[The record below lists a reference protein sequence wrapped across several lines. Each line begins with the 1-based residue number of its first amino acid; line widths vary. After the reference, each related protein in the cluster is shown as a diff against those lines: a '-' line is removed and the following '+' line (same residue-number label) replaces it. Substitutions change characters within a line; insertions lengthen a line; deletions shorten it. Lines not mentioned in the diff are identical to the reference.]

1 MTGLC
6 YALTVLIWGTTWI
19 AIKTQLGVVPIEASI
34 AYRFAVAGALLFV
47 GLTVAKRLQPIP
59 LRHHPYVFL
68 QSICLFSCNFL
79 CFYIAETLVPSG
91 IVSVIFSAATIFNLA
106 NGMVAFG
113 QRPSARILVG
123 AAFGV
128 AGIVCLFWNE
138 AAAATFDRNVAI
150 GVMLA
155 LLGTWFF
162 SVGNLVSVRNRKHGL
177 SVASVNAYG
186 MLYGAGIVSAFA
198 AIRGVEFTFDPSAP
212 YVGSLLYLAIF
223 GSVIGFT
230 TYLTVVNR
238 LGADKAAYMTVLF
251 PIVAL
256 TISMFFEDYQLGP
269 LAALG
274 LCAVLVGNVLVFSPA
289 ARLAVFTRRFRL

>member
-138 AAAATFDRNVAI
+138 AAAAAFDRNVVI

-155 LLGTWFF
+155 LLVTR
-162 SVGNLVSVRNRKHGL
+162 STLNLFLMIGLVMLMGLVTKNAILLVDFANHARKNGLAMADALLQAGLVRMRPIMMTTAAM
-177 SVASVNAYG
+177 VFG
-186 MLYGAGIVSAFA
+186 ML
-198 AIRGVEFTFDPSAP
+198 
-212 YVGSLLYLAIF
+212 
-223 GSVIGFT
+223 
-230 TYLTVVNR
+230 
-238 LGADKAAYMTVLF
+238 
-251 PIVAL
+251 
-256 TISMFFEDYQLGP
+256 P
-269 LAALG
+269 LALALNEG
-274 LCAVLVGNVLVFSPA
+274 GEIQAPMGRAIIGGVITSTLLTLVVVPVLYSYLVRDKKVKVEEAESA
-289 ARLAVFTRRFRL
+289 AGPSVMPGDLIAK

>member
-19 AIKTQLGVVPIEASI
+19 AIKNQLGVVPIEASI
-34 AYRFAVAGALLFV
+34 AYRFALAGVILFV

-59 LRHHPYVFL
+59 LRHHPYVVL

-113 QRPSARILVG
+113 QRPSARILLG

-138 AAAATFDRNVAI
+138 AAAAAFDRNVVI

-177 SVASVNAYG
+177 SVTSVNAYG

-198 AIRGVEFTFDPSAP
+198 AIRGVEFTFDPSAS
-212 YVGSLLYLAIF
+212 YVDSLLYLAIF

-238 LGADKAAYMTVLF
+238 LGAAKAAYMTVLF

-256 TISMFFEDYQLGP
+256 TISVFFEGYQLGP

-274 LCAVLVGNVLVFSPA
+274 LCAVLVGNVLVFSPVP
-289 ARLAVFTRRFRL
+289 RLAVFTRRFRL